1 MAIFGSL
8 INALGIVV
16 GSILGAYIL
25 KIRNESL
32 KDTMEKGM
40 GLCCIL
46 IAIDGMICEFN
57 TLNVLISMAIG
68 TIIGEKI
75 DLEGR
80 MYKLAA
86 SLEKIFKDIG
96 KGK

>member
-8 INALGIVV
+8 VNALGIVI
-16 GSILGAYIL
+16 GSILGTYVL
-25 KIRNESL
+25 KIKNESL

-57 TLNVLISMAIG
+57 TLNVLI
-68 TIIGEKI
+68 
-75 DLEGR
+75 
-80 MYKLAA
+80 
-86 SLEKIFKDIG
+86 
-96 KGK
+96 